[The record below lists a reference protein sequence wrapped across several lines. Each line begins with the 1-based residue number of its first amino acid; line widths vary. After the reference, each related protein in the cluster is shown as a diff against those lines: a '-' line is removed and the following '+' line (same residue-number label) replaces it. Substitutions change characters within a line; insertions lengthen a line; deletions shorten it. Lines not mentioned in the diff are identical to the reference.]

1 MEHFPEVQR
10 ILESS
15 PGTKIRQIQ
24 GNPVYVR
31 DIFLFHSP
39 EQQKNKKHQIENTTN
54 FFNLNPYDGGR
65 RKKYHSN
72 VWAYP

>member
-15 PGTKIRQIQ
+15 PSTKIRQLQ
-24 GNPVYVR
+24 GNPVYVC

-39 EQQKNKKHQIENTTN
+39 ESEEEEAPN
-54 FFNLNPYDGGR
+54 
-65 RKKYHSN
+65 
-72 VWAYP
+72 